1 MPWVRNLLA
10 RLIVYAHWPIIP
22 SETMVFNDILTAK
35 AAQHDLRK
43 NYYDTILLSEQEL
56 LELKLKVNHAS
67 QAI

>member
-1 MPWVRNLLA
+1 MKQ
-10 RLIVYAHWPIIP
+10 IIIHRDQANDKL
-22 SETMVFNDILTAK
+22 ETLVFNDILTAK

>member
-1 MPWVRNLLA
+1 MKQ
-10 RLIVYAHWPIIP
+10 IVIHRDQANDKL
-22 SETMVFNDILTAK
+22 ETIVFNDILTAK

>member
-1 MPWVRNLLA
+1 MKQ
-10 RLIVYAHWPIIP
+10 IIIHRDQANDKL
-22 SETMVFNDILTAK
+22 ETIVFNDILTAK

-56 LELKLKVNHAS
+56 LELKLKVNHAE

>member
-1 MPWVRNLLA
+1 MKQ
-10 RLIVYAHWPIIP
+10 IIIHRDQANDKL
-22 SETMVFNDILTAK
+22 ETIVFNDILTAK